1 MDKKEL
7 FRAIDTCEDTFIKE
21 TAEDIQ
27 KRKPS
32 MIRRFFFVNSSEN
45 TEKDMRKLSGVRV
58 AVAIVI
64 CVIVLSI
71 GVQTAARVSTVFRD
85 WIEQTFQ
92 IKSSSDNQKGKN
104 GRSNEEE
111 TGRVRRRNN
120 KADEG
125 QDSVLQ
131 IEKVPMKDS
140 LQIVGTD
147 ESFIYESKTEGDS
160 DEIIE
165 KVYSIKDGKLSK
177 LPMQSF
183 SGSYK
188 RNTFSF
194 QYSIIDQEIFGYNYS
209 ENLVQVF
216 DQINKQ
222 GEVYLSVENAKG
234 NEQILCVNLKSG
246 ECRQVEK
253 PGDGMNMSMSPDG
266 KYILINHS
274 KSYWTVFNTENET
287 ERKVEGLSGYALSN
301 EYDFINDDHI
311 AAVGDA
317 FAKNNTEFY
326 RLNYIDLE
334 TGKAKVYP
342 EYGDIKGCWTYQ
354 CDMKKKQLEIENLIT
369 KQKKVIPLKQAEDV
383 HIMQINGDYVL
394 LGTDSGDV
402 YYLYNLQDETYR
414 ELDIPEEIRGTL
426 EMYIV
431 KKEKKLLLTNE
442 KEAYLVNLK

>member
-7 FRAIDTCEDTFIKE
+7 FRAIDACKDNFIKE
-21 TAEDIQ
+21 AAEDIQ

-32 MIRRFFFVNSSEN
+32 VIQRFFFVNSSEN
-45 TEKDMRKLSGVRV
+45 AEKDMKKLYGVRV

-71 GVQTAARVSTVFRD
+71 GVQTAARVSAVFRD

-92 IKSSSDNQKGKN
+92 IKSLSDNQKGKN

-125 QDSVLQ
+125 QDSVSQ

-140 LQIVGTD
+140 LQIVGTN

-194 QYSIIDQEIFGYNYS
+194 QYSIIGQEIFGYNYS

-311 AAVGDA
+311 AAIGDA
-317 FAKNNTEFY
+317 FTKNNTEFY

-426 EMYIV
+426 EMYIA

>member
-120 KADEG
+120 KAG
-125 QDSVLQ
+125 
-131 IEKVPMKDS
+131 
-140 LQIVGTD
+140 
-147 ESFIYESKTEGDS
+147 
-160 DEIIE
+160 
-165 KVYSIKDGKLSK
+165 
-177 LPMQSF
+177 F

-194 QYSIIDQEIFGYNYS
+194 QYSIIGQEIFGYNYS

-222 GEVYLSVENAKG
+222 GEVYFSVENAKG

-246 ECRQVEK
+246 ECRQVVK

-301 EYDFINDDHI
+301 EYDFINSDHI

-317 FAKNNTEFY
+317 FTKNNTEFY

-334 TGKAKVYP
+334 TGKVKVYP

-354 CDMKKKQLEIENLIT
+354 CDTKKKQLEIENLIT

-414 ELDIPEEIRGTL
+414 ALDIPEEIRGTL

>member
-7 FRAIDTCEDTFIKE
+7 FRAIDACKDNFIKE
-21 TAEDIQ
+21 AAEDIQ

-32 MIRRFFFVNSSEN
+32 VIQRFFFVNSSEN

-140 LQIVGTD
+140 LQIVGTN
-147 ESFIYESKTEGDS
+147 ESFIYEGKTEGDS

-246 ECRQVEK
+246 ECRQVAK
-253 PGDGMNMSMSPDG
+253 PGNGMNMSMSPDG

-317 FAKNNTEFY
+317 FTKNNTEFY

-334 TGKAKVYP
+334 TGKVKVYS

-369 KQKKVIPLKQAEDV
+369 KQKEVIPLKQAEDV

-414 ELDIPEEIRGTL
+414 ELDIPKEIRGTL
-426 EMYIV
+426 EMYIA

>member
-7 FRAIDTCEDTFIKE
+7 FRAIDACKDNFIKE
-21 TAEDIQ
+21 AAEDIQ

-32 MIRRFFFVNSSEN
+32 VIQRFFFVNSLEN
-45 TEKDMRKLSGVRV
+45 AEKDMKKLSGVRV

-125 QDSVLQ
+125 KDSVLQ

-140 LQIVGTD
+140 LQIVGTN

-246 ECRQVEK
+246 ECRQVAK

-317 FAKNNTEFY
+317 FTKNNTEFY

-334 TGKAKVYP
+334 TGKVKVYS

-383 HIMQINGDYVL
+383 HIMQVNGDYVL
-394 LGTDSGDV
+394 LGADSGDV

-426 EMYIV
+426 EMYIA

>member
-7 FRAIDTCEDTFIKE
+7 FRAIDACEDCFIRE
-21 TAEDIQ
+21 AAEDIQ

-32 MIRRFFFVNSSEN
+32 MIRRFFFVNSSESP
-45 TEKDMRKLSGVRV
+45 EKDMRELSVIRV
-58 AVAIVI
+58 AAAIVI

-125 QDSVLQ
+125 QDSVSQ
-131 IEKVPMKDS
+131 IEKVPMKDN
-140 LQIVGTD
+140 LQIVGTN
-147 ESFIYESKTEGDS
+147 ESFIYESKTDANS
-160 DEIIE
+160 DEIVE

-177 LPMQSF
+177 LLMQSF

-188 RNTFSF
+188 ASTFSF
-194 QYSIIDQEIFGYNYS
+194 QYSIIGQEIFGYNYS

-216 DQINKQ
+216 EQMNKK
-222 GEVYLSVENAKG
+222 GEIYLSIENAKG
-234 NEQILCVNLKSG
+234 DEQILCVNLKSG
-246 ECRQVEK
+246 ECRQVVK
-253 PGDGMNMSMSPDG
+253 SGDGMNMSMSPDG

-274 KSYWTVFNTENET
+274 KSYWTVFDTEKET
-287 ERKVEGLSGYALSN
+287 ERKLEGLSGYALSN
-301 EYDFINDDHI
+301 EYDFINGNHVS
-311 AAVGDA
+311 AVGNA
-317 FAKNNTEFY
+317 FTKNNTEFY
-326 RLNYIDLE
+326 RLNYIDLK
-334 TGKAKVYP
+334 TGKVKVYP

-354 CDMKKKQLEIENLIT
+354 CDTKKKQLEIENLIT

-394 LGTDSGDV
+394 LGTDFDAV

-426 EMYIV
+426 EMYIA

>member
-7 FRAIDTCEDTFIKE
+7 FRAIDACEDRFIRE
-21 TAEDIQ
+21 AAEDIQ
-27 KRKPS
+27 KRKS
-32 MIRRFFFVNSSEN
+32 SIIRRFFFVNSSEN
-45 TEKDMRKLSGVRV
+45 AEKDMRKLSGVRV
-58 AVAIVI
+58 AAAIVI

-125 QDSVLQ
+125 QDSVSQ

-140 LQIVGTD
+140 LQIVGTN

-194 QYSIIDQEIFGYNYS
+194 QYSIIGQEIFGYNYS

-222 GEVYLSVENAKG
+222 GEVYFSVENAKG

-246 ECRQVEK
+246 ECRQVVK

-311 AAVGDA
+311 AAIGDA
-317 FAKNNTEFY
+317 FTKNNTEFY

-354 CDMKKKQLEIENLIT
+354 CDTKKKQLEIENLIT

-426 EMYIV
+426 EMYIA

>member
-92 IKSSSDNQKGKN
+92 IKNPSDNQKGKN

-140 LQIVGTD
+140 LQIVGTN
-147 ESFIYESKTEGDS
+147 ESFIYEGKTEGDS

-216 DQINKQ
+216 DQI
-222 GEVYLSVENAKG
+222 GRAS
-234 NEQILCVNLKSG
+234 
-246 ECRQVEK
+246 CR
-253 PGDGMNMSMSPDG
+253 
-266 KYILINHS
+266 
-274 KSYWTVFNTENET
+274 
-287 ERKVEGLSGYALSN
+287 ERV
-301 EYDFINDDHI
+301 
-311 AAVGDA
+311 
-317 FAKNNTEFY
+317 
-326 RLNYIDLE
+326 
-334 TGKAKVYP
+334 
-342 EYGDIKGCWTYQ
+342 
-354 CDMKKKQLEIENLIT
+354 
-369 KQKKVIPLKQAEDV
+369 
-383 HIMQINGDYVL
+383 
-394 LGTDSGDV
+394 
-402 YYLYNLQDETYR
+402 
-414 ELDIPEEIRGTL
+414 
-426 EMYIV
+426 
-431 KKEKKLLLTNE
+431 
-442 KEAYLVNLK
+442 

>member
-7 FRAIDTCEDTFIKE
+7 FRAIDACEDRFIRE
-21 TAEDIQ
+21 AAEDIQ
-27 KRKPS
+27 KRKS
-32 MIRRFFFVNSSEN
+32 SIIRRFFFVNSSEN
-45 TEKDMRKLSGVRV
+45 AEKDMRKLSGVRV
-58 AVAIVI
+58 VAAIVI

-120 KADEG
+120 KADEV
-125 QDSVLQ
+125 QDSVSQ

-140 LQIVGTD
+140 LQIVGTN
-147 ESFIYESKTEGDS
+147 ESFIYESKTDANS
-160 DEIIE
+160 DEIVE

-177 LPMQSF
+177 LQIQSF

-188 RNTFSF
+188 ASTFSF
-194 QYSIIDQEIFGYNYS
+194 QYSIIGQEIFGYNYS

-216 DQINKQ
+216 DQINKK
-222 GEVYLSVENAKG
+222 GEIYLSIENAKG

-246 ECRQVEK
+246 ECRQVAK

-287 ERKVEGLSGYALSN
+287 ERKVEGLSGYALSD
-301 EYDFINDDHI
+301 EYDFINSDHI
-311 AAVGDA
+311 AAIGDA
-317 FAKNNTEFY
+317 FTKNNTEFY

-354 CDMKKKQLEIENLIT
+354 CDTKKKQLEIENLIT

-414 ELDIPEEIRGTL
+414 ELDIPEEIQGTL
-426 EMYIV
+426 EMYIA

>member
-7 FRAIDTCEDTFIKE
+7 FRAIDACEDCFIRE
-21 TAEDIQ
+21 AAEDIQ

-32 MIRRFFFVNSSEN
+32 MIRRFFFVNSSESP
-45 TEKDMRKLSGVRV
+45 EKDMRELSVIRV
-58 AVAIVI
+58 AAAIVI

-125 QDSVLQ
+125 QDSVSQ
-131 IEKVPMKDS
+131 IEKVPMKDN
-140 LQIVGTD
+140 LQIVGTN
-147 ESFIYESKTEGDS
+147 ESFIYESKTDANS
-160 DEIIE
+160 DEIVE

-177 LPMQSF
+177 LLMQSF

-188 RNTFSF
+188 ASTFSF
-194 QYSIIDQEIFGYNYS
+194 QYSIIGQEIFGYNYS

-216 DQINKQ
+216 DQMNKK
-222 GEVYLSVENAKG
+222 GEIYLSIENAKG
-234 NEQILCVNLKSG
+234 DEQILCVNLKSG
-246 ECRQVEK
+246 ECKQVVK
-253 PGDGMNMSMSPDG
+253 LGDGMNMSMSPDG

-274 KSYWTVFNTENET
+274 KSYWTVFDTEKET
-287 ERKVEGLSGYALSN
+287 ERKLEGLSGYALSN

-311 AAVGDA
+311 ATAGDA
-317 FAKNNTEFY
+317 FTKNNTEFY
-326 RLNYIDLE
+326 RLNYIDLQ
-334 TGKAKVYP
+334 TGKVKVYP

-354 CDMKKKQLEIENLIT
+354 CDTKKKQLEIENLIT

-394 LGTDSGDV
+394 LGTDFDAV

-426 EMYIV
+426 EMYIA